1 VQITLKIIGNQLF
14 QDLLTQTKGNSNAL
28 PRSFRDDPIDWH
40 LTYVPDNF
48 APEDLL
54 CFPDYP
60 CVLVVQA
67 KDSTVEKIQS
77 MEKHMFGFIRGN
89 PDIPVVQCPVIMA
102 FQSPAPMHHSD
113 DFPDFVSDWIFA
125 PIVAEELAR
134 RVFLAL
140 KRKNVLKKQHRYGL
154 LTLIP
159 DSRSVAF
166 DERLSRLT
174 PSEYTLAELF
184 VSRLGKVITFNEL
197 VQFFNA
203 SGKSSASNNIRV
215 AIYQLRLKL
224 DTLTKSQFLLTNIYR
239 QGYCLRQRSNAQPPR
254 NNMSGSDV
262 KEHIRYSSTEI
273 K

>member
-1 VQITLKIIGNQLF
+1 MQITLKIIGNQLF
-14 QDLLTQTKGNSNAL
+14 QELQAQTKGNPNAL
-28 PRSFRDDPIDWH
+28 PRSFRDDPINWH
-40 LTYVPDNF
+40 LTYVPENF

-60 CVLVVQA
+60 CVLVIEA

-102 FQSPAPMHHSD
+102 FQSPAPMNQAD
-113 DFPDFVSDWIFA
+113 DFPDFVSDWIFS
-125 PIVAEELAR
+125 PIVAGELAR

-159 DSRSVAF
+159 DSRSITF
-166 DERLSRLT
+166 DERISRLT

-184 VSRLGKVITFNEL
+184 ITRLGKVITFNEL

-239 QGYCLRQRSNAQPPR
+239 QGYCLRQRSNVQSSRKDAG
-254 NNMSGSDV
+254 GSEV
-262 KEHIRYSSTEI
+262 KEHIRYSPGDL